1 MSEAI
6 GAIAENRGRQNS
18 GGRRHPARTDGQEST
33 EDEPFDEAA
42 KVVAQKVPDNV
53 TFKKFKRWLSTWNN
67 YATLTKL
74 DKRKRDKQ
82 VTVFRSYLSDDFN
95 TRLTYAIG
103 VPEDSELELKDII
116 EKIRTYLKNQTN
128 VVIGRKELIERKQ
141 QEGETFDDFLVD
153 LLEKAADAEIE
164 EMEADDWKTTL
175 IVCGIRDRETRKKL
189 LSKRPALNLQKT
201 IDLCRDMEGGEQD
214 ADELETPKRGVGAV
228 RGRGGRGR
236 GRGG

>member
-1 MSEAI
+1 M
-6 GAIAENRGRQNS
+6 
-18 GGRRHPARTDGQEST
+18 
-33 EDEPFDEAA
+33 
-42 KVVAQKVPDNV
+42 
-53 TFKKFKRWLSTWNN
+53 
-67 YATLTKL
+67 
-74 DKRKRDKQ
+74 
-82 VTVFRSYLSDDFN
+82 TVFRSYLSDDFN

-175 IVCGIRDRETRKKL
+175 ITGAIRGYETDQAGGAIRGYE
-189 LSKRPALNLQKT
+189 
-201 IDLCRDMEGGEQD
+201 RDQGSR
-214 ADELETPKRGVGAV
+214 ATRG
-228 RGRGGRGR
+228 
-236 GRGG
+236 